1 MQYKHKRIAFISVA
15 LSLSIVIGVAAQSV
29 IGKVKIQNS
38 ANTPEELS
46 FAHGVTVDNNG
57 EFVFKHDGVTY
68 KNEWERLQ
76 AEDGFMY
83 GVDWDWFG
91 TWQQNRA
98 NFGYD
103 NIIKLKSQY
112 KEAQVERALYNLKA
126 LGFNCWSNWIGP
138 IGMFTYDDD
147 GFVTGLEPTFTE
159 NLEKLLTSCRRV
171 GIDFVPGL
179 LSNWFG
185 SSDGNTLI
193 DGLTNQERA
202 HKFFRYYY
210 DDEAREAY
218 INNGIKPVCQILSKY
233 QDVIPVIALS
243 IENGSVTNDPSV
255 GMIYSSNG
263 AVTWED
269 FAALQNAMHDAVKE
283 AMPNMLTSTEDI
295 GGWQDNMYKYNDL
308 KVDILG
314 YNYYTSG
321 NFPDMSDQ
329 ILTRPAYLGEMDVFH
344 DHEDYANVT
353 EAYLSIVRS
362 QLYEKAVKSGYKGA
376 FFYPFF
382 YNEMQSKGTFYSGSS
397 TDRSDQ
403 IRDFVVN
410 MAYSIIDLKN
420 EHRGKSGSKD
430 VAVLLYNNGSK
441 DLYWLGGRNVDH
453 FILERRDNGGAW
465 KVINDSISVSDN
477 MIDNGLIKYTDETIA
492 ENVSYEYRVTAVFE
506 SGEKTVSGVGN
517 KFELFI
523 PQEEFVDSNG
533 NYAGGFE
540 QGGLTGS
547 NVWPNSNGWYK
558 EFDWM
563 PELGI
568 FKKGDS
574 RTGDYSF
581 FVDVPNGIGVAG
593 EYSARWRYN
602 LTLKPNTQYTLSMWS
617 KDSNVMY
624 GVTIIS
630 GSGEQLI
637 WTYPAGGEEG
647 VWTQR
652 EISFT
657 SPSDGKI
664 AVRLSNININSA
676 YVNLDD
682 ISIKESR

>member
-344 DHEDYANVT
+344 DH
-353 EAYLSIVRS
+353 
-362 QLYEKAVKSGYKGA
+362 
-376 FFYPFF
+376 
-382 YNEMQSKGTFYSGSS
+382 
-397 TDRSDQ
+397 SD
-403 IRDFVVN
+403 
-410 MAYSIIDLKN
+410 A
-420 EHRGKSGSKD
+420 
-430 VAVLLYNNGSK
+430 
-441 DLYWLGGRNVDH
+441 
-453 FILERRDNGGAW
+453 
-465 KVINDSISVSDN
+465 
-477 MIDNGLIKYTDETIA
+477 
-492 ENVSYEYRVTAVFE
+492 
-506 SGEKTVSGVGN
+506 
-517 KFELFI
+517 LFI
-523 PQEEFVDSNG
+523 FPLLPVLVVGTVFLVKFRGYG
-533 NYAGGFE
+533 NLCRSYIRGCF
-540 QGGLTGS
+540 
-547 NVWPNSNGWYK
+547 
-558 EFDWM
+558 
-563 PELGI
+563 
-568 FKKGDS
+568 
-574 RTGDYSF
+574 
-581 FVDVPNGIGVAG
+581 
-593 EYSARWRYN
+593 
-602 LTLKPNTQYTLSMWS
+602 
-617 KDSNVMY
+617 
-624 GVTIIS
+624 
-630 GSGEQLI
+630 
-637 WTYPAGGEEG
+637 
-647 VWTQR
+647 
-652 EISFT
+652 
-657 SPSDGKI
+657 PSC
-664 AVRLSNININSA
+664 RH
-676 YVNLDD
+676 
-682 ISIKESR
+682 